1 MKLMDYLK
9 NLLQNDDK
17 SSSNKPEDR
26 PDDYCPNCWGRY
38 EYEGKIIK
46 DMEDAHINLNN
57 IEEKKGWIQAYA
69 AEQLKG
75 IKLENKNIVKECP
88 DCKEEF
94 SEDANQNPEG
104 GPW

>member
-1 MKLMDYLK
+1 MKLMNYIKD
-9 NLLQNDDK
+9 LLRGESEDSEK
-17 SSSNKPEDR
+17 KPSE
-26 PDDYCPNCWGRY
+26 YCPNCWGRY

-46 DMEDAHINLNN
+46 DMQDAHINLNN

-69 AEQLKG
+69 AEHLKG
-75 IKLENKNIVKECP
+75 IKLEDKNIVKECP

-94 SEDANQNPEG
+94 SEDVNNNSEG